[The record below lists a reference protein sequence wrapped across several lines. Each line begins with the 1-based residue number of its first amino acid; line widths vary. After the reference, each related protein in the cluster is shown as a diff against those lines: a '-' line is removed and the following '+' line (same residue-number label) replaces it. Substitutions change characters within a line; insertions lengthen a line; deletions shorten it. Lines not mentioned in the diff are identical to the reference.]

1 MLIVLLLF
9 TCVMKY
15 IICQQIDKNVEIHA
29 PMPPETVPGYHGE

>member
-1 MLIVLLLF
+1 
-9 TCVMKY
+9 MKY